1 MLAQHRLLKIVKGEK
16 NLNVCQKSVN
26 FSSFMLFFELYRSK
40 YFKPFIRFH
49 NWLAPTDHKKSN
61 TDKMLLLSGEYRIRT
76 DDPLTA
82 SQML

>member
-1 MLAQHRLLKIVKGEK
+1 M
-16 NLNVCQKSVN
+16 
-26 FSSFMLFFELYRSK
+26 
-40 YFKPFIRFH
+40 FH

-61 TDKMLLLSGEYRIRT
+61 TDMMLLLSGEYRIRT